1 MAMAEVVKEYREKEW
16 KKGDARVKRCGLGYK
31 GP

>member
-1 MAMAEVVKEYREKEW
+1 MAEVAKEYREKEW
-16 KKGDARVKRCGLGYK
+16 KKGDTRVGRRGSGYK